1 MQRPAVEARTARM
14 RALITSTANR
24 LFAAHGY
31 DSVTVE
37 DVAHAAGVS
46 KQTVFNHFGR
56 KEELVFWRAAE
67 VRDTFV
73 AAVRDRPAG
82 ESALAAFRAA
92 ATRLWHAVA
101 ELSDAHDEP
110 GIFHVVTQSPA
121 LTAYARMAGATMVGE
136 LAGAL
141 RETTGVDDDDA
152 RPDVVA
158 SALAA
163 AHAAIF
169 ERVRRRVVA
178 GERAAAAVPAA
189 LTATATA
196 FDLLEAGLGDDWTA
210 DSEMARSSARCS
222 RARTA

>member
-1 MQRPAVEARTARM
+1 MQRPAVEARTAQM
-14 RALITSTANR
+14 RALIATTANR

-37 DVAHAAGVS
+37 DVARAAGVS
-46 KQTVFNHFGR
+46 RQTVFNHFDR

-92 ATRLWHAVA
+92 ATRFWHEVA
-101 ELSDAHDEP
+101 ELSGGGGEP

-121 LTAYARMAGATMVGE
+121 LTAYASIAGATMVGE
-136 LAGAL
+136 LACAL
-141 RETTGVDDDDA
+141 RETTGVDDEDT
-152 RPDVVA
+152 RPEVVA

-163 AHAAIF
+163 AQAAIF

-178 GERAAAAVPAA
+178 GERPATAVAAALAAAAPAFE
-189 LTATATA
+189 L
-196 FDLLEAGLGDDWTA
+196 FELLEAGLGCDWTA
-210 DSEMARSSARCS
+210 GSG
-222 RARTA
+222 